1 MCRTWDTRA
10 RTSRTLEESESAERS
25 TKRTGCAGRTADA
38 WDHRLCMRGS
48 NIFVGY
54 LHDPENTAKA
64 LDKDGWM
71 HTGE

>member
-1 MCRTWDTRA
+1 
-10 RTSRTLEESESAERS
+10 
-25 TKRTGCAGRTADA
+25 
-38 WDHRLCMRGS
+38 MRGS

-54 LHDPENTAKA
+54 LHDPENTAKT

>member
-1 MCRTWDTRA
+1 
-10 RTSRTLEESESAERS
+10 
-25 TKRTGCAGRTADA
+25 
-38 WDHRLCMRGS
+38 MRGS